1 MKIEETVAAL
11 TFVINELTEEI
22 RGLRTEIEELKEMQ
36 DMEIVFTPEEDEE
49 GGDYIDK
56 VINDKYMNEI
66 MDDSIK
72 EALELYYR
80 IFEDSDEDENEEG
93 E

>member
-22 RGLRTEIEELKEMQ
+22 KGLRAEIEELKEMQ
-36 DMEIVFTPEEDEE
+36 DMEIVFTPEEGE
-49 GGDYIDK
+49 
-56 VINDKYMNEI
+56 
-66 MDDSIK
+66 
-72 EALELYYR
+72 
-80 IFEDSDEDENEEG
+80 DEDENSAFSFDDSMDLFYGIFNDTDEDNTEEG

>member
-22 RGLRTEIEELKEMQ
+22 KRLRAEIEELKEMQ

-49 GGDYIDK
+49 SGDSIEEAMDLFYGIFD
-56 VINDKYMNEI
+56 DT
-66 MDDSIK
+66 MDD
-72 EALELYYR
+72 
-80 IFEDSDEDENEEG
+80 NTEEG